1 MIYEKNINGVYFTI
15 YCNTFKTRNSWGHEV
30 TLYQGT
36 NQIGGIKLRYYNRTW
51 EIYQFRTAIQIVI
64 MEAVDRAKALAR
76 EAFKRLNGYKIIT
89 KKRSAEFWAYLNT
102 DPTYQMFNSLY
113 NMF

>member
-1 MIYEKNINGVYFTI
+1 
-15 YCNTFKTRNSWGHEV
+15 
-30 TLYQGT
+30 
-36 NQIGGIKLRYYNRTW
+36 
-51 EIYQFRTAIQIVI
+51 

-76 EAFKRLNGYKIIT
+76 EAFKHLNGYKIIT
-89 KKRSAEFWAYLNT
+89 KKRTAEFLAYLNT

>member
-1 MIYEKNINGVYFTI
+1 MIYEKNINGVDFTL
-15 YCNTFKTRNSWGHEV
+15 YCNTWETRNSWGHEV

-36 NQIGGIKLRYYNRTW
+36 NQIGRIKLRYYNRTW
-51 EIYQFRTAIQIVI
+51 ESYKFRTAIQIVI

-89 KKRSAEFWAYLNT
+89 KKRSAEFLAYLNT
-102 DPTYQMFNSLY
+102 DLKYQMFNSLY

>member
-15 YCNTFKTRNSWGHEV
+15 YCNTWEIRNSWGHEV

-36 NQIGGIKLRYYNRTW
+36 NQIGRIKLRYDTRTW
-51 EIYQFRTAIQIVI
+51 ESYEFRTAIRLVI

-89 KKRSAEFWAYLNT
+89 KKRAAEFLAYLNT
-102 DPTYQMFNSLY
+102 DQKYQMFNSLY
-113 NMF
+113 KMF